1 MLNSNQG
8 RKWQKYV
15 KIKTI
20 RAGIDMGVSPRL
32 RHKFSC
38 INAWSSYF
46 ESDARSLSAPW
57 AIYSIFIVNSLQTQ
71 AFFRSCGGKPRLE
84 KRLRL
89 IHSLLWV
96 LRLTSPLVW
105 LSGEQCCEEVPWR
118 VQRVSMLV
126 PTIVVNLWPRS
137 HVPCFFW
144 KRIYIKYSESSLDG
158 HSHKQTALLTG
169 AFTKSRF
176 NSHTNR
182 LYFHI
187 SLSEQFPHIGGSGHF
202 KGLGIR
208 V

>member
-1 MLNSNQG
+1 MKLHLIYINLIDTLFAIFFLQSRKTVKIRIINILKKFDTHMVYMLNSNQG
-8 RKWQKYV
+8 RKWKKYV

-71 AFFRSCGGKPRLE
+71 AFLWSCGGKPRLE

-96 LRLTSPLVW
+96 LRLTSPLV
-105 LSGEQCCEEVPWR
+105 
-118 VQRVSMLV
+118 
-126 PTIVVNLWPRS
+126 
-137 HVPCFFW
+137 
-144 KRIYIKYSESSLDG
+144 
-158 HSHKQTALLTG
+158 
-169 AFTKSRF
+169 
-176 NSHTNR
+176 
-182 LYFHI
+182 
-187 SLSEQFPHIGGSGHF
+187 
-202 KGLGIR
+202 
-208 V
+208 

>member
-8 RKWQKYV
+8 RKWKKYL

-71 AFFRSCGGKPRLE
+71 AFFTWRKTTTGKTSSPHSQPIMSTALNVPFGLTFWATVSWGGPMKGP
-84 KRLRL
+84 K
-89 IHSLLWV
+89 SPV
-96 LRLTSPLVW
+96 L
-105 LSGEQCCEEVPWR
+105 
-118 VQRVSMLV
+118 
-126 PTIVVNLWPRS
+126 TIVVNLWPSS
-137 HVPCFFW
+137 HVPCLFW
-144 KRIYIKYSESSLDG
+144 KRIYIKYSESSLGG
-158 HSHKQTALLTG
+158 HSHKRTALLTG

-187 SLSEQFPHIGGSGHF
+187 SLSEQFPHIGGCGHF

>member
-1 MLNSNQG
+1 MKLYLIYINLIDTLFAIFFFLQSRKTLKTRIINILKKFDTHMVYMLNSNQG
-8 RKWQKYV
+8 RKWKKYV

-57 AIYSIFIVNSLQTQ
+57 ASYSIFIVNSLQTQ

-96 LRLTSPLVW
+96 LHLTSPLV
-105 LSGEQCCEEVPWR
+105 
-118 VQRVSMLV
+118 
-126 PTIVVNLWPRS
+126 
-137 HVPCFFW
+137 
-144 KRIYIKYSESSLDG
+144 
-158 HSHKQTALLTG
+158 
-169 AFTKSRF
+169 
-176 NSHTNR
+176 
-182 LYFHI
+182 
-187 SLSEQFPHIGGSGHF
+187 
-202 KGLGIR
+202 
-208 V
+208 